1 MTGPTLAGS
10 AARSDNRR
18 STGGAMPIQGRQAVN
33 HYQQRR
39 QQATELANSYEGLR
53 QRIDARRAEIR
64 EHGKAARLELARV
77 YLTELSPEAFERAAK
92 LTGFQG
98 FQRRD
103 PIKAMGHERHVL
115 EKTIERIGA
124 DERYQQREL
133 LAGPDGTLTTKLTEV
148 HELLA
153 PWVTE
158 CQKFEQ
164 HDGFAELV
172 YVGYDTPRF
181 EGRWWQSSYWKQW
194 SAGDRICAALAMG
207 DFGDD
212 VLPAYN
218 KAAEQR
224 TFWQGEAQALEAKL
238 KEIHD
243 LTWEHDVA
251 VARIPDLPTLYL
263 EQSQEFLGEY
273 LGDADV
279 GLLEEWAE
287 QSGEDHR
294 GITMALRK
302 VAGLKAKDTLLHEL
316 QEDGVAALANELRAR
331 ASKYAHKVAKF
342 SRPKNSWMTF
352 NDNVLDHGFDEKYA
366 KLRERQAKL
375 EMMVDRVYAYDD
387 YHRFRLDNDPQL
399 WWLEMTRKQPPRM
412 MVRTRK
418 WYERNANASV
428 AYDSWDDAADQ
439 VLVNQAVAVAAA
451 SRELDEVGYLS

>member
-1 MTGPTLAGS
+1 
-10 AARSDNRR
+10 
-18 STGGAMPIQGRQAVN
+18 MPIQGRQAVS

-39 QQATELANSYEGLR
+39 QQATELAHSYEGLR
-53 QRIDARRAEIR
+53 QHIDARRTEIR
-64 EHGKAARLELARV
+64 EQGKAARLELARV
-77 YLTELSPEAFERAAK
+77 YLTELSPEAFERAAR

-103 PIKAMGHERHVL
+103 PIKAMEHERVVL
-115 EKTIERIGA
+115 EKTIARIGA

-133 LAGPDGTLTTKLTEV
+133 LAGPDGTLTTKLAEV
-148 HELLA
+148 HEMLE
-153 PWVTE
+153 PWVAE

-172 YVGYDTPRF
+172 FIGYDTPRF
-181 EGRWWQSSYWKQW
+181 EGKWWQSTYWKHW
-194 SAGDRICAALAMG
+194 AAGDRICQALGMD

-212 VLPAYN
+212 VLPAYTRCS
-218 KAAEQR
+218 EQR
-224 TFWQGEAQALEAKL
+224 AFWQGEERGLQAKL

-279 GLLEEWAE
+279 GLLEEWAA
-287 QSGEDHR
+287 QAGEDHR

-316 QEDGVAALANELRAR
+316 QEEGIAALAAELRGR
-331 ASKYAHKVAKF
+331 AGKYQRKIAKF

-352 NDNVLDHGFDEKYA
+352 NDNVLDHGFETKHA
-366 KLRERQAKL
+366 KLRERHAKL
-375 EMMVDRVYAYDD
+375 QMLVDRVYTYDD
-387 YHRFRLDNDPQL
+387 YHHFRLDNDPAL
-399 WWLEMTRKQPPRM
+399 WWLEMTHKQPPAM

-418 WYERNANASV
+418 WYERNR
-428 AYDSWDDAADQ
+428 DAAITHERWDEADGADPMT
-439 VLVNQAVAVAAA
+439 QAVAVAAA
-451 SRELDEVGYLS
+451 ARELDEVGYLS